1 MPLSHRENLLQ
12 TPCAAKV
19 GRLEFARR
27 PHRRGRCHRT
37 HPAPP
42 RIVGSRC
49 ARGRRP
55 RATRTRRAG
64 DPSFAFRLRLAG
76 LTMARRSIPRLRP
89 RTGVRRKLR
98 TPAAARCALEARI
111 SSLPPRQTRHFGV
124 RGAPRTP
131 KCRALD
137 SQSPIFDSQNPIW
150 QHPGMEI
157 KASSFKL
164 RANAPKGQKR
174 FPISKISF

>member
-55 RATRTRRAG
+55 RPARAG
-64 DPSFAFRLRLAG
+64 HRTL
-76 LTMARRSIPRLRP
+76 ARRSIPQLRQ

-164 RANAPKGQKR
+164 RANAPKGSKR
-174 FPISKISF
+174 FPIRCMQILPVAQR